1 MNFILQSSRISKTIS
16 NIDQIFIKYGKIPAY
31 INGMNAVKKFEISTA
46 PNSTIIIREWRTLTW
61 QTLYG
66 YASYTKSK
74 ISPSPIHCV
83 CAHCTR
89 FVYSSIVHAIE
100 IRHASFL
107 AHRIKTRYGM
117 ANDNTKQVNKN
128 WQQHT
133 QRNKL
138 KRRQKKR
145 KYLYVLIECAEMR
158 KSHQTVE
165 LADSVD
171 MINKKECVTYE
182 IHIVVDLCIRHEQ
195 EKERNGKKK
204 KEKREVPS
212 IDLLR
217 CVPVHC
223 VTKRG
228 EKETGKACSRKCNN
242 FQQYLNT

>member
-16 NIDQIFIKYGKIPAY
+16 NVDQIFIKYGKISAY

-46 PNSTIIIREWRTLTW
+46 PNSAIMIREWRTLTW

-66 YASYTKSK
+66 YASY
-74 ISPSPIHCV
+74 
-83 CAHCTR
+83 
-89 FVYSSIVHAIE
+89 
-100 IRHASFL
+100 ASFL